1 MQPSA
6 LAEASALAPD
16 SNLFEMKLLH
26 FVPFLVLAACSGQDS
41 GNSATSSDTTSPAN
55 GGWEAAEGVT
65 EASNELAEAG
75 LPRLGEQSPSIAP
88 KITPEVYKPTQEP
101 QFHFET
107 EAITDAEL
115 KEFYL
120 EMDVE
125 IDGEPVGMM
134 TFEVWG
140 DEAPITV
147 RNFLRYA
154 DEGFYHGR
162 KFHRILR
169 DFMIQGG
176 SSNNTGSGQG
186 PNGQIKAEFSNEK
199 NRRHRYGVLSMAR
212 SGSPDSASSQFFL
225 ISESNSP
232 STIGLNGKYAS
243 FGIML
248 NGISVLEQ
256 IADIPVISN
265 GREQSNPTQEA
276 IVTQCRVIRGEP
288 TVKREEMVRPP
299 LNLNGQPER
308 VRIQHVLISFAGT
321 GTTATRTK
329 EDAETLAKEIL
340 ERAKAGEDFNALVE
354 QYTDDPSGKT
364 TTPRGTYS
372 MLNKGCFAPAE
383 ETTRLMELQTT
394 IQEAQTA
401 LIDRVNKK
409 ELTMDE
415 AKEQFFALPVFIE
428 FQNAQ
433 SQSWM
438 SRTQMV
444 AAFGDVGFSL
454 EVGEIGTSTFDAQTS
469 PFGWHIIHRY
479 E

>member
-1 MQPSA
+1 
-6 LAEASALAPD
+6 
-16 SNLFEMKLLH
+16 MKFLH
-26 FVPFLVLAACSGQDS
+26 LVPFFVLAACSGQDS
-41 GNSATSSDTTSPAN
+41 GNSATSSDTTPPVD

-75 LPRLGEQSPSIAP
+75 LPRLGDQSPSIAP

-107 EAITDAEL
+107 EAIADVEL

-120 EMDVE
+120 EMDVV

-212 SGSPDSASSQFFL
+212 GGSPDSASSQFFL

-243 FGIML
+243 FGIMI

-256 IADIPVISN
+256 IANIPTISN
-265 GREQSNPTQEA
+265 GREKSNPTQEA
-276 IVTQCRVIRGEP
+276 IVTECRVIRGEP
-288 TVKREEMVRPP
+288 TVKREELVRPP
-299 LNLNGQPER
+299 MDLNGEPER

-329 EDAETLAKEIL
+329 EEAEVLAKEIL
-340 ERAKAGEDFNALVE
+340 QRAKAGEDFNALVE

-383 ETTRLMELQTT
+383 ETTRLMELQTS
-394 IQEAQTA
+394 IQELQTA
-401 LIDRVNKK
+401 LMAKVNKK

-415 AKEQFFALPVFIE
+415 AKAQFFALPVVVE

-433 SQSWM
+433 SSSWM

-454 EVGEIGTSTFDAQTS
+454 EVGEIGTSIFDTTTS

-479 E
+479 Q